1 MDWIEQWFGLNPDQG
16 DGSVE
21 WLILLMCVVVAITL
35 VGRRKGRRAR
45 RADPVPP
52 ANRSLRAP

>member
-1 MDWIEQWFGLNPDQG
+1 MDWIEQWFGLSPDQG

-35 VGRRKGRRAR
+35 VKYWKGRRAETR
-45 RADPVPP
+45 RYLSATE
-52 ANRSLRAP
+52 